1 MASIINKIS
10 FKNFFNYYGD
20 FDDPNTTYEL
30 EEGLNII
37 VADNGAGK
45 SKFFNAFLWL
55 FNDQILD
62 SDDKITKNVKDV
74 CVKILSDKA
83 KNETIINQ
91 SVECG
96 FRIEYTSGTSKKYQI
111 TKSFRATRLGEAIT
125 DDSSW
130 SFMFNSTEVNSTELV
145 LTKFKPV
152 YDEEDKRYIIE
163 RLISPAFRRYS
174 FLQGEEVDQIIDFG
188 KKESIEEAVQNLTN
202 IKKYEQIVDLTN
214 EFKEKAEKDLRN
226 QTNANAAIANRMAE
240 AIGEKEK
247 FNQELNNELAKLEQF
262 RQMYQDAED
271 EFSKLDKMHA
281 NAKKRDEIDRQLA
294 DERKTLREK
303 VKEFEEFLDRI
314 NNRFFDG
321 NSSWIA
327 MGFQAEVD
335 KFSSMNQT
343 FIEKHFEKK
352 TLKNIEDKPNEYFS
366 LLPVNSPDSV
376 SLKNM
381 KDAEHCYVC
390 DRPAKEGTPPH
401 DHILRLLDRTNSDSK
416 QIEYVK
422 NNLKDFFGYLQN
434 SAQPFY
440 NKIDG
445 IKESVLSVKKK
456 EQELKER
463 IDKLKEK
470 VKSIN
475 DQRAD
480 IIVAGNNSE
489 SSDKDIISSYRAASK
504 RMETA
509 SVKIED
515 IVDPKI
521 KYLRG
526 ELKKIDQ
533 EIGSINQTQDI
544 PQGFKDH
551 YSISIDLA
559 EAAERAK
566 ERVYDNMIQKLEEHA
581 NVHFKNLIANND
593 LAGGILKFEKNPSG
607 SISFNYVDSKGNLV
621 SGSSEGFQR
630 MKKFSVVMAII
641 TSGNQEYNYPL
652 LADAPIS
659 AFGEAFTEGFFEASG
674 EVFPQSIVLVKE
686 LYDRNS
692 DQKITQLGQRLLK
705 DDNVKTMYV
714 NQVPKDAEQI
724 DLVTT
729 KMKLK

>member
-1 MASIINKIS
+1 MASIISKIT
-10 FKNFFNYYGD
+10 FKNFFNYYGE

-55 FNDQILD
+55 FKDQILD
-62 SDDKITKNVKDV
+62 SDDKVTKNVQDV

-83 KNETIINQ
+83 KNETSIND

-96 FRIEYTSGTSKKYQI
+96 FRIEYASGTRKKYQI

-125 DDSSW
+125 DSSSW
-130 SFMFNSTEVNSTELV
+130 SFMFNSTEVNTTELV
-145 LTKFKPV
+145 LTKYKPI
-152 YDEEDKRYIIE
+152 YDEAEKKYIID

-188 KKESIEEAVQNLTN
+188 KKESIEEAVQNLTD
-202 IKKYEQIVDLTN
+202 IKKYEKIVDLTK
-214 EFKEKAEKDLRN
+214 EFKERAEKDLKA
-226 QTNANAAIANRMAE
+226 QTSANAAVEKRLGD
-240 AIGEKEK
+240 AIKEKEK
-247 FNQELNNELAKLEQF
+247 FNQELNNELKKLDQF
-262 RQMYQDAED
+262 KQMFQDAED

-281 NAKKRDEIDRQLA
+281 NAKKRDEIDRLLA
-294 DERKTLREK
+294 DERKSLRDK

-321 NSSWIA
+321 NSAWIA
-327 MGFQAEVD
+327 MGFQDEID
-335 KFSSMNQT
+335 KFRAMNQMFVT
-343 FIEKHFEKK
+343 KHFEKK
-352 TLKNIEDKPNEYFS
+352 TLKNIEGNPNEYFN

-376 SLKNM
+376 SLINM
-381 KDAEHCYVC
+381 KDDEHCYVC
-390 DRPAKEGTPPH
+390 DRRAEVGTPPH
-401 DHILRLLDRTNSDSK
+401 NHILKLLDRTNIASK
-416 QIEYVK
+416 EIAYVK
-422 NNLKDFFGYLQN
+422 NNLKDFFGNLQIN
-434 SAQPFY
+434 AQPFY

-445 IKESVLSVKKK
+445 IHESVLSVKEK
-456 EQELKER
+456 ENEMKAR

-470 VKSIN
+470 VKSLN
-475 DQRAD
+475 DQRGD
-480 IIVAGNNSE
+480 IVVSGNNSD
-489 SSDKDIISSYRAASK
+489 SSDSEIISSYKAASK
-504 RMETA
+504 RMESA
-509 SVKIED
+509 RGRIED
-515 IVDPKI
+515 IITPKI
-521 KYLRG
+521 KYLKQQ
-526 ELKKIDQ
+526 LKAIDS
-533 EIGSINQTQDI
+533 EISSINQTQDI

-551 YSISIDLA
+551 YSISVDLA
-559 EAAERAK
+559 ELAERAK
-566 ERVYDNMIQKLEEHA
+566 ERVFDNMIRKLEEHA

-593 LAGGILKFEKNPSG
+593 LAGGILRFEKNPSG
-607 SISFNYVDSKGNLV
+607 SINFNYVDSHGNLV

-659 AFGEAFTEGFFEASG
+659 AFGEGFTEGFFEATG
-674 EVFPQSIVLVKE
+674 KVFPQSIVLVKE

-692 DQKITQLGQRLLK
+692 DQKLTELGKRLLK
-705 DDNVKTMYV
+705 DENVKTLYV

-724 DLVTT
+724 DLITT